1 MEETKQQL
9 KILHV
14 DHEKDWAGG
23 QTQVVGLLSYL
34 SRKEHQNHL
43 LCHPDG
49 ALHRKVQNMG
59 IRTFPLKVKNDLDLL
74 PVFRLKKL
82 IRDERYDIIHF
93 HTKRAH
99 ALCFWLGQIHP
110 GLKYVV
116 TRRMDYRMKKN
127 WYNDR
132 LYNKQVDGV
141 VAISEKIASLLMEG
155 GVNREKIRVIHSGID
170 PQPFQM
176 EHEDEAN
183 STRLVVGTVA
193 VLEQRKGHRFL
204 LEAAK
209 ILKDQGIR
217 LRYLFAGEGAERN
230 YLEQLVLKW
239 GLQDEV
245 AFMSFVTDIPSFLA
259 GIDIF
264 VLPSLFEGLGVSVI
278 EAMAAGKP
286 VVASRVGGIPESV
299 EDHITG
305 LLVPP
310 GDPPALARVIS
321 NLLSQ
326 REALERMGMKG
337 RERALQYFTL
347 ELMAKRN
354 EDFYYELL
362 QDRIV
367 NETVQHP

>member
-1 MEETKQQL
+1 VEGTDRPL

-14 DHEKDWAGG
+14 DPEKDWAGG
-23 QTQVVGLLSYL
+23 QTQVLGLLSYL
-34 SRKEHQNHL
+34 SRNNHENHL

-49 ALHRKVQNMG
+49 V
-59 IRTFPLKVKNDLDLL
+59 IRGKAQKIDIKTFSLKVKNDLDLL

-82 IRDERYDIIHF
+82 IREEQYDIVHL

-141 VAISEKIASLLMEG
+141 VAISKKIAALLAEG

-170 PQPFQM
+170 PQPFKI
-176 EHEDEAN
+176 EHEEEPN
-183 STRLVVGTVA
+183 STRLVIGTVA

-204 LEAAK
+204 LEAARL
-209 ILKDQGIR
+209 LKEQGIR

-239 GLQDEV
+239 GLQEEV
-245 AFMSFVTDIPSFLA
+245 AFMSFVFDIPAFLSS
-259 GIDIF
+259 IDIF
-264 VLPSLFEGLGVSVI
+264 VLPSLYEGLGVSVI

-286 VVASRVGGIPESV
+286 VVASRVGGIPELV

-305 LLVPP
+305 LLVPS

-326 REALERMGMKG
+326 RDVQERMGIKG
-337 RERALQYFTL
+337 RERVQQHFTL

-354 EDFYYELL
+354 EEFYYELL
-362 QDRIV
+362 QDSVGSESIQR
-367 NETVQHP
+367 P

>member
-1 MEETKQQL
+1 MEQTKRPL

-14 DHEKDWAGG
+14 DHEKGWAGG

-34 SRKEHQNHL
+34 ASQKHENHL

-49 ALHRKVQNMG
+49 ALQKKVKNLG
-59 IRTFPLKVKNDLDLL
+59 FRTFPLKVKNDLDLL

-82 IRDERYDIIHF
+82 IREKQYDIVHF

-99 ALCFWLGQIHP
+99 ALAFWLGQIHP
-110 GLKYVV
+110 GLNYVV

-141 VAISEKIASLLMEG
+141 IAISEKIASLLVEG
-155 GVNREKIRVIHSGID
+155 GVNRDKIRVIHSGID
-170 PQPFQM
+170 PTPF
-176 EHEDEAN
+176 EGSLENESN

-193 VLEQRKGHRFL
+193 VLEQRKGHRYL

-217 LRYLFAGEGAERN
+217 LRYLFAGEGPERN

-245 AFMSFVTDIPSFLA
+245 AFMGFVTDIPAFLA

-286 VVASRVGGIPESV
+286 VVASQVGGIPELV
-299 EDHITG
+299 EEHVTG
-305 LLVPP
+305 
-310 GDPPALARVIS
+310 
-321 NLLSQ
+321 Q
-326 REALERMGMKG
+326 
-337 RERALQYFTL
+337 
-347 ELMAKRN
+347 
-354 EDFYYELL
+354 
-362 QDRIV
+362 
-367 NETVQHP
+367 

>member
-1 MEETKQQL
+1 MEETRRPL

-14 DHEKDWAGG
+14 DSEKDWAGG

-34 SRKEHQNHL
+34 SGKMHQNHL

-49 ALHRKVQNMG
+49 ALQKRVRNMG
-59 IRTFPLKVKNDLDLL
+59 IPTLPLKVKNDLDLL
-74 PVFRLKKL
+74 PVFRLKRL
-82 IRDERYDIIHF
+82 IREERYDIVHF
-93 HTKRAH
+93 HTRRAH

-116 TRRMDYRMKKN
+116 TRRMDYRIKKN

-132 LYNKQVDGV
+132 LYDKQVDGV
-141 VAISEKIASLLMEG
+141 VAISEKIASLLAEG

-170 PQPFQM
+170 PQPFQR
-176 EHEDEAN
+176 ENVDEPN
-183 STRLVVGTVA
+183 STRLIVGTVA

-230 YLEQLVLKW
+230 YLERLVLKW

-245 AFMSFVTDIPSFLA
+245 AFIGFVSDIPSFLA

-264 VLPSLFEGLGVSVI
+264 VLPSLYEGLGVSVI

-286 VVASRVGGIPESV
+286 VVASRVGGVPESV

-326 REALERMGMKG
+326 RETLERMGMKG
-337 RERALQYFTL
+337 RKRVQRHFTL

-354 EDFYYELL
+354 EEFYYELL
-362 QDRIV
+362 QDGIGS
-367 NETVQHP
+367 EPIQ